1 MPLKN
6 DITSCFSIV
15 YLPVSSLLHIVLF
28 LVLWIP
34 YGCGD
39 ALNSGAMDELPLATI
54 DSVSINEIDLMPSG
68 ERIVLSTNNG
78 VFIVEGD
85 RLLQAGMQGETIT
98 NLVILDEQTMLLS
111 IPINN
116 IDKNGEIPLFRTT
129 NGGRSWSG
137 FRRNWGGE
145 DRISFVGELA
155 VDPTNRDHLFGRGA
169 ANVARSLNG
178 GRSWESVFFKWTTF
192 GSNSSLLKINPD
204 DPDEIWGGGS
214 DAAFFPSLFKSDDG
228 GKNWINLAEK
238 LQIFK
243 DENRRFETPVTSL
256 IIKKGDS
263 DKLLIS
269 LCCFFSDI
277 FRSEDGGETWE
288 QSFHESREEF
298 LTLDG
303 KYTFEDLAAS
313 PGNPNTVYASG
324 RNNQGSL
331 LYAVTR
337 DFGDTWETIEV
348 PDTPGGIS
356 VNDLA
361 VVERGG
367 RDVLLFGTNKGFF
380 RVPVEEN

>member
-1 MPLKN
+1 LQ
-6 DITSCFSIV
+6 
-15 YLPVSSLLHIVLF
+15 
-28 LVLWIP
+28 
-34 YGCGD
+34 
-39 ALNSGAMDELPLATI
+39 ELSLATL
-54 DSVSINEIDLMPSG
+54 DSVSVNEIDLMPDSD
-68 ERIVLSTNNG
+68 RIVLSTNNG

-178 GRSWESVFFKWTTF
+178 GRSWESVFFKWTKSEE
-192 GSNSSLLKINPD
+192 GGDRNS
-204 DPDEIWGGGS
+204 WVG
-214 DAAFFPSLFKSDDG
+214 
-228 GKNWINLAEK
+228 
-238 LQIFK
+238 LQ
-243 DENRRFETPVTSL
+243 ENIGFDTNATSL
-256 IIKKGDS
+256 VIKKGDS